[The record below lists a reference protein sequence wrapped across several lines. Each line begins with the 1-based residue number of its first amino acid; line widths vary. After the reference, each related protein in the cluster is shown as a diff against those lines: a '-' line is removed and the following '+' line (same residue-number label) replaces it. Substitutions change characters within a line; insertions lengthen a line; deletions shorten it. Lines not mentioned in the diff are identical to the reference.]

1 MKKFFLAHYE
11 KMILALLLI
20 IFTALLYY
28 QLMFIQRAQDQ
39 KVSDW
44 VNRVPPPSDYDPVDF
59 TSGPKYKMETIFS
72 DWNTVEPAIIIRSK
86 HFV

>member
-11 KMILALLLI
+11 KMILAVLLI

-39 KVSDW
+39 KVKVWID
-44 VNRVPPPSDYDPVDF
+44 RVPPPSDYEPVDF
-59 TSGPKYKMETIFS
+59 SSGPK
-72 DWNTVEPAIIIRSK
+72 
-86 HFV
+86 